1 MERHSR
7 TSEADLVRCQCG
19 APLPAGGR
27 TAACSA
33 CAGSAQSPAPEPPA
47 DFWEHP
53 AISDALTARDM
64 GAVIRAYR
72 HHPWHGRRGLSQ
84 SDLAEW
90 GGVTQGQLS
99 RIENGRSKVRDIDRL
114 VAWAQALR
122 IPEQILWFTIPRDV
136 PAEPGPSRK
145 MRALSPGLLSTSA
158 DHDIAAQT
166 LDLIRRYAV
175 IDNLTGP
182 RQVLRPVSSHL
193 RHVVQLLPNAVGSGR
208 DELLRAATRTAELLG
223 WLFQDAGDL
232 QSAMRLTDRA
242 LRYSHELG
250 DRHYQAYILM
260 RQSTMATDGGDAQ
273 RALALCA
280 AALRDRSQLTP
291 QMIAVVL
298 RQRASAEALRNNAA
312 QVMANIDQARTVL
325 ADAPDDPEHPS
336 ADLTSYVT
344 PGYLDMEAAAC
355 LVQLGR
361 GDRAVDTIE
370 RALSVWQPEFRR
382 ELGLCLARAS
392 VAYTAVEDIEQAQAA
407 AQNALRIGA
416 ESHSART
423 LRELQHARSAMIS
436 RGLNEPAADLQNG
449 LRALTSSDRARE
461 GRRGSIS

>member
-1 MERHSR
+1 M
-7 TSEADLVRCQCG
+7 
-19 APLPAGGR
+19 
-27 TAACSA
+27 
-33 CAGSAQSPAPEPPA
+33 QSPAPEPPA

-53 AISDALTARDM
+53 LVSDALTARDM

-72 HHPWHGRRGLSQ
+72 QHPWHGRRGLSQ
-84 SDLAEW
+84 SNLAEW

-99 RIENGRSKVRDIDRL
+99 RIENGRSRVRDIDRL
-114 VAWAQALR
+114 IAWARVLR
-122 IPEQILWFTIPRDV
+122 IPEQILWFTIPHD
-136 PAEPGPSRK
+136 PPTEPGPSRS
-145 MRALSPGLLSTSA
+145 MRAVSPRLLSTSA

-193 RHVVQLLPNAVGSGR
+193 RHVVQLLSNADGSARG
-208 DELLRAATRTAELLG
+208 DLLLAATRTAELLG
-223 WLFQDAGDL
+223 WLYQDAGDL

-250 DRHYQAYILM
+250 DRHHQAYVLM
-260 RQSTMATDGGDAQ
+260 RQSTMATDAGDPQ

-280 AALRDRSQLTP
+280 AALRDRAQLTP

-298 RQRASAEALRNNAA
+298 RQQAAAQALRNNAA

-325 ADAPDDPEHPS
+325 AGAPNDPEHPS
-336 ADLTSYVT
+336 ADLTAYVT

-370 RALSVWQPEFRR
+370 RALSTWQPGFRR

-392 VAYTAVEDIEQAQAA
+392 VAYTAVEDIDQAQAA

-423 LRELQHARSAMIS
+423 LRELQHARTVMIN
-436 RGLNEPAADLQNG
+436 RGLTEPAADLHNG
-449 LRALTSSDRARE
+449 LRALVRDDNARE
-461 GRRGSIS
+461 GRRGAIS